1 MKKISAFSLFII
13 LSICLS
19 SCSVFGTMEKVSLPY
34 APSASDIESPDTPSA
49 ELPTLPET
57 LDFGIHDNFDPEGT
71 LESIYAYDYSFG
83 FITVATNQKSNSF
96 ATDSGLFLDSC
107 VYERNEI
114 LQKKLNFTF
123 STLAEKNT
131 ATVIKNI
138 ESAQKNKTKYTDVV
152 AVSLSDLHLFDGKDL
167 FYKYSSLPFSVGGE
181 KYAINNKT
189 FSLENEFFTANEA
202 SVLPSRTRVIFINS
216 DLMKTASVGK
226 ADPYTLISSKKWT
239 WDALESY
246 ISKTYPLVSAD
257 DVSKLINATV
267 TEKTDESDAK
277 VKALLTEIA
286 ASTKETKDA
295 KKSFLD
301 GEALMY
307 IGTLADISKVSE
319 SGVKFGLMPI
329 PVFSEGDSYKDIHNA
344 SDITVYAV
352 PKIASDTERA
362 AFMLAAIAE
371 CSVGSRANAFSQILE
386 SRLLYDN
393 GSRLALGYIFS
404 AEIKAI

>member
-1 MKKISAFSLFII
+1 
-13 LSICLS
+13 
-19 SCSVFGTMEKVSLPY
+19 VFGITEKFSLPY
-34 APSASDIESPDTPSA
+34 APSASDIESPDAPSA

-57 LDFGIHDNFDPEGT
+57 LDFGIHDNFDPEGA

-96 ATDSGLFLDSC
+96 VTDSGLFLDSS

-202 SVLPSRTRVIFINS
+202 SILPSRTRVIFINS
-216 DLMKTASVGK
+216 DLMKTASIGK

-246 ISKTYPLVSAD
+246 ISSTYPLVSAD

-267 TEKTDESDAK
+267 NEKTDESDAK

-286 ASTKETKDA
+286 ASTK
-295 KKSFLD
+295 
-301 GEALMY
+301 ALELS
-307 IGTLADISKVSE
+307 TLSE
-319 SGVKFGLMPI
+319 
-329 PVFSEGDSYKDIHNA
+329 FSRCFARNM
-344 SDITVYAV
+344 
-352 PKIASDTERA
+352 R
-362 AFMLAAIAE
+362 F
-371 CSVGSRANAFSQILE
+371 
-386 SRLLYDN
+386 
-393 GSRLALGYIFS
+393 
-404 AEIKAI
+404 